1 MENKEKNRLRED
13 AISFAIAVSDECDK
27 IKGYSVYTTQLL
39 RCSSSIGANIFEAK
53 YSQSELDFISK
64 FEIALKESYE
74 TEYWLELL
82 ARKSKISAEV
92 HNMLRNRCGS
102 IRARIIASIKTA
114 KGIK

>member
-1 MENKEKNRLRED
+1 MGNQDKNALRED
-13 AISFAIAVSDECDK
+13 ALSFAVAVSDICDE
-27 IKGYSVYTTQLL
+27 IKGCSVYTNQLL

-53 YSQSELDFISK
+53 YSQSELDFVNK

-82 ARKSKISAEV
+82 YRKGKISSEK
-92 HNMLRNRCGS
+92 HQTLKNSCGS
-102 IRARIIASIKTA
+102 IRARIIASVKTV